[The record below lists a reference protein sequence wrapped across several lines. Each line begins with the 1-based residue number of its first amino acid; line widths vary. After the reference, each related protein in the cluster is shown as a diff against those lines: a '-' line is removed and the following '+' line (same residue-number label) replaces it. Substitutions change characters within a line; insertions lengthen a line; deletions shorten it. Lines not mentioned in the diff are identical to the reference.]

1 MYQFIPLQDD
11 YLSETSL
18 KANVTIDDGI
28 DQNKMWTL
36 NKEIK
41 LEYLYNFGSESELSS
56 WANSSVG

>member
-18 KANVTIDDGI
+18 KANVTTDEGI
-28 DQNKMWTL
+28 DQNKTWTL

-41 LEYLYNFGSESELSS
+41 LEYLYNFGSERELNS
-56 WANSSVG
+56 WSNSSFG